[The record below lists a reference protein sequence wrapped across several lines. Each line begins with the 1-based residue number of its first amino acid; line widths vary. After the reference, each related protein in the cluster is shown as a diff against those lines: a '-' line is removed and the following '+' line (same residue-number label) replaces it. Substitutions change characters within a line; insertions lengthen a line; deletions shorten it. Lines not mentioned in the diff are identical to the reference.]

1 MNRTIEMV
9 IIKPIKDFA
18 ENVLDFLPNLL
29 AALLIFFVGITIAVV
44 LKKTFVRIFKA
55 IGFDKVSEKFGIME
69 VLQKGGIKD
78 SLSTLLAK
86 IISWLTILV
95 FLIISLRALNI
106 PTIPTIER
114 LMEEFFLYLP
124 NVFVAILILS
134 AGYLLSNFL
143 GRTVLIASVNAGFK
157 LSGIIGKFV
166 QFTVFFISIAM
177 ALEQLGIGKETVL
190 LTFAI
195 ILWRRGFC
203 LSPCFW
209 YRWQGDS
216 QGVLRKTFKGRGRRR
231 RRRYTTLVIGFRD
244 ERG

>member
-106 PTIPTIER
+106 IPTIER

-195 ILWRRGFC
+195 IYG
-203 LSPCFW
+203 
-209 YRWQGDS
+209 
-216 QGVLRKTFKGRGRRR
+216 GVVFALALAFGIGGKETAREYLEKRLKGEGEGEDDDIQH
-231 RRRYTTLVIGFRD
+231 L
-244 ERG
+244 

>member
-9 IIKPIKDFA
+9 IIEPIKDFA
-18 ENVLDFLPNLL
+18 NNILDFLPNLL
-29 AALLIFFVGITIAVV
+29 AALLVFFIGIAIAVL

-55 IGFDKVSEKFGIME
+55 IGLDKISEKVGIME
-69 VLQKGGIKD
+69 VLKKGGIKD

-86 IISWLTILV
+86 IISWLTILI

-106 PTIPTIER
+106 PTIER
-114 LMEEFFLYLP
+114 MMEEFFLYLP

-134 AGYLLSNFL
+134 AGYFLSNFL

-166 QFTVFFISIAM
+166 QFTVFFISVAM

-195 ILWRRGFC
+195 LYGGVVFALALAFGIGGKEVAREYLEKRLKGE
-203 LSPCFW
+203 
-209 YRWQGDS
+209 GDDDDDDI
-216 QGVLRKTFKGRGRRR
+216 QHL
-231 RRRYTTLVIGFRD
+231 
-244 ERG
+244 

>member
-1 MNRTIEMV
+1 MDRTIEMV
-9 IIKPIKDFA
+9 IIEPIKDFA
-18 ENVLDFLPNLL
+18 NNILDFLPNLL
-29 AALLIFFVGITIAVV
+29 AALLVFFIGIAIAVL

-55 IGFDKVSEKFGIME
+55 IGLDKISEKVGIME
-69 VLQKGGIKD
+69 VLKKGGIKD

-86 IISWLTILV
+86 IISWLTVLI

-106 PTIPTIER
+106 PTIER
-114 LMEEFFLYLP
+114 MMEEFFLYLP

-134 AGYLLSNFL
+134 AGYFLSNFL

-166 QFTVFFISIAM
+166 QFTVFFISVAM

-195 ILWRRGFC
+195 LYGGVVFALALAFGIGGKEVAREYLEKRLKGE
-203 LSPCFW
+203 
-209 YRWQGDS
+209 GDDDDDDI
-216 QGVLRKTFKGRGRRR
+216 QHL
-231 RRRYTTLVIGFRD
+231 
-244 ERG
+244 

>member
-1 MNRTIEMV
+1 MNRTIEVV
-9 IIKPIKDFA
+9 IIEPIKDFA
-18 ENVLDFLPNLL
+18 KNVLDFMPNLL
-29 AALLIFFVGITIAVV
+29 AALLIFFVGIAIAVV

-55 IGFDKVSEKFGIME
+55 IGLDKVSDKVGIME
-69 VLQKGGIKD
+69 VLLKGGIKD

-86 IISWLTILV
+86 IISWLTVLI
-95 FLIISLRALNI
+95 FLTISLRALNI
-106 PTIPTIER
+106 LTIER

-143 GRTVLIASVNAGFK
+143 GRTVLIAAVNAGFK

-190 LTFAI
+190 LTFS
-195 ILWRRGFC
+195 ILYG
-203 LSPCFW
+203 
-209 YRWQGDS
+209 
-216 QGVLRKTFKGRGRRR
+216 GVVFALALAFGIGGKEVAREYLEKRLKG
-231 RRRYTTLVIGFRD
+231 
-244 ERG
+244 EREEDDDDIQHL

>member
-1 MNRTIEMV
+1 MV

-106 PTIPTIER
+106 PTIER

-195 ILWRRGFC
+195 IYG
-203 LSPCFW
+203 
-209 YRWQGDS
+209 
-216 QGVLRKTFKGRGRRR
+216 GVVFALALAFGIGGKETAREYLEKRLKGEGEGEDDDIQH
-231 RRRYTTLVIGFRD
+231 L
-244 ERG
+244 